1 MRLLHCGAILVAG
14 LLAFATALIAQEP
27 DTLSPAQRAGRALAR
42 LGAGQRVRII
52 TREDEFVD
60 GLVATTSPRLV
71 SVRTDGSVIEIPVAT
86 VDSLWVERGT
96 HAGKGSLIGA
106 VPGLAF
112 LGAVLVTSG
121 GPNGEARDIRNFAG
135 AITGILLLGGGI
147 AVGAIIGSLTPNW
160 QPQAP

>member
-1 MRLLHCGAILVAG
+1 MWSLYCGAVLVAG
-14 LLAFATALIAQEP
+14 LVAFAPGLIAQEP

-52 TREDEFVD
+52 TRENEFVD
-60 GLVATTSPRLV
+60 GLVVTTSRRLV
-71 SVRTDGSVIEIPVAT
+71 SVRTDGSVIDIPVPS

-96 HAGKGSLIGA
+96 HAGKGALIGA

-121 GPNGEARDIRNFAG
+121 GPNGEARDIRNFTG
-135 AITGILLLGGGI
+135 AITGLLLLAGGI
-147 AVGAIIGSLTPNW
+147 AVGAIIGAATPKW
-160 QPQAP
+160 QLDAP

>member
-1 MRLLHCGAILVAG
+1 MWSLYRGAVLVAG
-14 LLAFATALIAQEP
+14 LVAFAPGLIAQEP

-52 TREDEFVD
+52 TRENEFVD
-60 GLVATTSPRLV
+60 GLVVTTSRRLV
-71 SVRTDGSVIEIPVAT
+71 SVRTDGSVIDIPVPS

-96 HAGKGSLIGA
+96 HAGKGALIGA

-121 GPNGEARDIRNFAG
+121 GPNGEARDIRNFTG
-135 AITGILLLGGGI
+135 AITGLLLLAGGI
-147 AVGAIIGSLTPNW
+147 AVGAIIGAATPKW
-160 QPQAP
+160 QLDAP